1 MALQLPTHRTF
12 GNKQLVKD
20 ASHKRRHNVP
30 VQDDIQVRV
39 AAVVRTRDSRKR
51 NRDATSQTQGT
62 QPTIIVAATVQ
73 QLAIAAG
80 AQGENQ
86 Q

>member
-1 MALQLPTHRTF
+1 M
-12 GNKQLVKD
+12 LVKD
-20 ASHKRRHNVP
+20 AGSKRRGNVP

-39 AAVVRTRDSRKR
+39 PAVVRTRDSRKR
-51 NRDATSQTQGT
+51 NRDATSQTQST

-80 AQGENQ
+80 AQGEKK
-86 Q
+86 